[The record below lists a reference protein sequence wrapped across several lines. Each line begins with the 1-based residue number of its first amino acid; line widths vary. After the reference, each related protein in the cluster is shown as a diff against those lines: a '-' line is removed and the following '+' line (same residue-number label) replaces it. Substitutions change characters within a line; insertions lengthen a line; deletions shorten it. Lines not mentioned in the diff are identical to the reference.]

1 VIWRPF
7 IATQIGIQALMASLL
22 RVSCMA
28 AVVVALAAI
37 PAGARPEDPKPDRS
51 ARAEAGGQRPDLHRW
66 RMTRHGFGRLK
77 VGLGRA
83 KIERRTGRR
92 LRFSYNTGSCAIWGI
107 RGVRGLSI
115 MTIRGRLARVDAYR
129 GTWATSEGIQIGD
142 TEQEIRERYPRL
154 RTQPHPYDPEGQY
167 LIVRGPNRRVVFE
180 TNGDNQVTSF
190 RGGRVPPV
198 MYIEG
203 CA

>member
-1 VIWRPF
+1 MGPSLR
-7 IATQIGIQALMASLL
+7 GICL
-22 RVSCMA
+22 V
-28 AVVVALAAI
+28 AVLFALAAI
-37 PAGARPEDPKPDRS
+37 PAGAQPEDPKPDGS
-51 ARAEAGGQRPDLHRW
+51 ARAEAAGQQPNLHRW

-77 VGLGRA
+77 VGLTRA

-92 LRFSYNTGSCAIWGI
+92 LRFAYNTGSCAIWSI
-107 RGVRGLSI
+107 RGVRGLGI
-115 MTIRGRLARVDAYR
+115 MTIRGRLARVDAHR
-129 GTWATSEGIQIGD
+129 GTWRTSEGIQIGD

-154 RTQPHPYDPEGQY
+154 RTAPHPYVPDGQY
-167 LIVRGPNRRVVFE
+167 LIVRGAKRRVVFE
-180 TNGDNQVTSF
+180 TDGNDRVTSF

>member
-1 VIWRPF
+1 
-7 IATQIGIQALMASLL
+7 
-22 RVSCMA
+22 MA
-28 AVVVALAAI
+28 AVAIAVVAI
-37 PAGARPEDPKPDRS
+37 PAGAQPGNSEPDGS
-51 ARAEAGGQRPDLHRW
+51 VHAGAAGQQPDLHRW
-66 RMTRHGFGRLK
+66 RMTRHGFGRLE
-77 VGLGRA
+77 VGLNRA

-92 LRFSYNTGSCAIWGI
+92 LRFSYNTGSCAIWNI
-107 RGVRGLSI
+107 RGVRGLAI

-129 GTWATSEGIQIGD
+129 GTWRTSTGIQIGD

-154 RTQPHPYDPEGQY
+154 RTEPHPYVPGGQY

-180 TNGDNQVTSF
+180 TNGDDEVTSF

-198 MYIEG
+198 MFIEG

>member
-1 VIWRPF
+1 
-7 IATQIGIQALMASLL
+7 
-22 RVSCMA
+22 MA
-28 AVVVALAAI
+28 AVVIAMAAAA
-37 PAGARPEDPKPDRS
+37 AGAQPEGSKPTGS
-51 ARAEAGGQRPDLHRW
+51 VRAKAAGQQPDLHRW
-66 RMTRHGFGRLK
+66 RMTRNGFGRLK
-77 VGLGRA
+77 VGLNRA

-92 LRFSYNTGSCAIWGI
+92 LRFSYNTGSCAIWDI
-107 RGVRGLSI
+107 RGVRGLAI

-129 GTWATSEGIQIGD
+129 GTWRTSEGIRIGD
-142 TEQEIRERYPRL
+142 SEQEIRERYARL
-154 RTQPHPYDPEGQY
+154 RTEPHPYDPEGQY

-180 TNGDNQVTSF
+180 TDGDDEVTRF

>member
-1 VIWRPF
+1 MSSSLR
-7 IATQIGIQALMASLL
+7 GI
-22 RVSCMA
+22 CA
-28 AVVVALAAI
+28 AVFVVALSAI
-37 PAGARPEDPKPDRS
+37 PAGAQPEDPSPRGFE
-51 ARAEAGGQRPDLHRW
+51 RAEAAVQRPDLHRW
-66 RMTRHGFGRLK
+66 RMTRNGFGRLK
-77 VGLGRA
+77 VGLNRA

-129 GTWATSEGIQIGD
+129 GRWRTSKGIQIGD

-154 RTQPHPYDPEGQY
+154 RTERHPYDPDGQY
-167 LIVRGPNRRVVFE
+167 LIVRGPHRRVVFE
-180 TNGDNQVTSF
+180 TNGDDEVTSF

>member
-1 VIWRPF
+1 MDSFLRGVCVSAVVI
-7 IATQIGIQALMASLL
+7 AA
-22 RVSCMA
+22 A
-28 AVVVALAAI
+28 AVPAAAQ
-37 PAGARPEDPKPDRS
+37 PERSTTDGSPRAGA
-51 ARAEAGGQRPDLHRW
+51 AGQKPDLHRW

-77 VGLGRA
+77 VGLNRA
-83 KIERRTGRR
+83 KIERRTGRK

-107 RGVRGLSI
+107 RGVRGLAI

-129 GTWATSEGIQIGD
+129 GTWRTSTGIRIGD
-142 TEQEIRERYPRL
+142 TEQEIRERYQRL
-154 RTQPHPYDPEGQY
+154 RTEPHPYDPDGQY
-167 LIVRGPNRRVVFE
+167 LIVRGANRRVVFE
-180 TNGDNQVTSF
+180 TNGDDEVTNF

>member
-1 VIWRPF
+1 MSSSLRGVCATAVL
-7 IATQIGIQALMASLL
+7 IA
-22 RVSCMA
+22 VS
-28 AVVVALAAI
+28 AI
-37 PAGARPEDPKPDRS
+37 PAGAQPEDSTQTRS
-51 ARAEAGGQRPDLHRW
+51 ARADAAGQRPDLHRW

-77 VGLGRA
+77 VGLNRA
-83 KIERRTGRR
+83 KIERRTGRK

-107 RGVRGLSI
+107 RGVRGLAI
-115 MTIRGRLARVDAYR
+115 MTIRGRLARVDAFR
-129 GTWATSEGIQIGD
+129 GTWRTSEGIRIGH

-154 RTQPHPYDPEGQY
+154 RTRPHPYVPDGQY
-167 LIVRGPNRRVVFE
+167 LIVPGPNRRVVFE
-180 TNGDNQVTSF
+180 TDGNDEVTSF

>member
-1 VIWRPF
+1 MGPSLRGVCP
-7 IATQIGIQALMASLL
+7 IAVLFAL
-22 RVSCMA
+22 V
-28 AVVVALAAI
+28 AI
-37 PAGARPEDPKPDRS
+37 PAGAQPDDPKPTGS
-51 ARAEAGGQRPDLHRW
+51 IRADAAGQQPNLHRW

-77 VGLGRA
+77 VGLTRA

-92 LRFSYNTGSCAIWGI
+92 LRFIYNTGPCAIWSI

-115 MTIRGRLARVDAYR
+115 MTISGRLARVDAYR
-129 GTWATSEGIQIGD
+129 GTWRTSEGIRIGD
-142 TEQEIRERYPRL
+142 TEQKVRERYPRL
-154 RTQPHPYDPEGQY
+154 RTAPHPYVPDGQY
-167 LIVRGPNRRVVFE
+167 LIVRGAKRRVVFE
-180 TNGDNQVTSF
+180 TDGNDRVTSF

>member
-1 VIWRPF
+1 V
-7 IATQIGIQALMASLL
+7 T
-22 RVSCMA
+22 
-28 AVVVALAAI
+28 AVVVAVAAV
-37 PAGARPEDPKPDRS
+37 PSAAQPERS
-51 ARAEAGGQRPDLHRW
+51 TPVGSPRAEAAGQKPDLRRW
-66 RMTRHGFGRLK
+66 RMTRNGFGRLE
-77 VGLGRA
+77 VGLNRA
-83 KIERRTGRR
+83 KIERRTGRK

-107 RGVRGLSI
+107 RGVRGLAI

-129 GTWATSEGIQIGD
+129 GTWRTSTGIRIGD
-142 TEQEIRERYPRL
+142 TEREIRERYPRL
-154 RTQPHPYDPEGQY
+154 RTEPHPYDPDGQY

-180 TNGDNQVTSF
+180 TNGDDEVTSF

>member
-1 VIWRPF
+1 MGSF
-7 IATQIGIQALMASLL
+7 L
-22 RVSCMA
+22 RGVSVT
-28 AVVVALAAI
+28 AVVIAVATV
-37 PAGARPEDPKPDRS
+37 PAGAQPDRS
-51 ARAEAGGQRPDLHRW
+51 TPDGSLRAESAGQKPDLHRW

-77 VGLGRA
+77 VGLNRA
-83 KIERRTGRR
+83 KIERRTGRK

-107 RGVRGLSI
+107 RGVRGLAI
-115 MTIRGRLARVDAYR
+115 MTIRGRLARVDAHR
-129 GTWATSEGIQIGD
+129 GTWRTSTGIRIGD
-142 TEQEIRERYPRL
+142 TEAEIRERYARL
-154 RTQPHPYDPEGQY
+154 RTAPHPYDPDGQY

-180 TNGDNQVTSF
+180 TNGADEVTNF

>member
-1 VIWRPF
+1 MGSSVRS
-7 IATQIGIQALMASLL
+7 ACL
-22 RVSCMA
+22 
-28 AVVVALAAI
+28 VVVAMALAAI
-37 PAGARPEDPKPDRS
+37 PAVAQPEGSHRNDAVRAGAAS
-51 ARAEAGGQRPDLHRW
+51 QQPDLHRW

-77 VGLGRA
+77 VGLNRA
-83 KIERRTGRR
+83 KIERRTGRK

-107 RGVRGLSI
+107 RGVRGLGI

-129 GTWATSEGIQIGD
+129 GTWRTSTGIQIGD
-142 TEQEIRERYPRL
+142 SESTVRERYPRL
-154 RTQPHPYDPEGQY
+154 RTEQHPYDPDGEY

-180 TNGDNQVTSF
+180 TNGDDQVTSF
-190 RGGRVPPV
+190 RGGRVPEI